1 MPEPYRV
8 VSALPSGTAFSR
20 LVMTLACA
28 RGDLM
33 RAQMLAERFKD
44 TPQVGA
50 VLAQWTRKDDW
61 HSKAAVAAGT
71 TTDATF
77 AGPLA
82 VYGVAQEALAI
93 ERGMSIVAQLAPKM
107 RRVPFR
113 TAVARETG
121 STGGAWVGEG
131 FSTPVAATA
140 YDTLSQEAYKA
151 QTIVVLTTD
160 LLKLSSPNAER
171 AVRETVMAGVAAY
184 IDSQFL
190 TNTVTLSAN
199 LRPAAITNGA
209 TAVTATG
216 SSGAQILAD
225 LNAMLVSITTA
236 GAGLTWIMRPLT
248 AYKIA
253 ATIGGT
259 AGVDIP
265 RTLFGIP
272 LILSLNG
279 PQQIT
284 LVDANCILYSD
295 DGGLD
300 VDTTEH
306 ASIQMNDAP
315 TDPAVEATVFQ
326 SLWQNNLWAVKVTRW
341 LSYLRAQPGSVAY
354 MTVTY

>member
-171 AVRETVMAGVAAY
+171 AVRETVMAGVAALHRQSISDQY
-184 IDSQFL
+184 GDVVREPATRGDHERRDGGHGHRIVGGANSRGPQRD
-190 TNTVTLSAN
+190 VGVDHDGGRRPHVDHASADGVQN
-199 LRPAAITNGA
+199 RRDDWRDRGCGYSAHAVRHSFDPLAERPAANH
-209 TAVTATG
+209 TG
-216 SSGAQILAD
+216 RCELH
-225 LNAMLVSITTA
+225 
-236 GAGLTWIMRPLT
+236 
-248 AYKIA
+248 
-253 ATIGGT
+253 
-259 AGVDIP
+259 
-265 RTLFGIP
+265 
-272 LILSLNG
+272 SL
-279 PQQIT
+279 
-284 LVDANCILYSD
+284 
-295 DGGLD
+295 
-300 VDTTEH
+300 
-306 ASIQMNDAP
+306 
-315 TDPAVEATVFQ
+315 
-326 SLWQNNLWAVKVTRW
+326 
-341 LSYLRAQPGSVAY
+341 
-354 MTVTY
+354 